1 MDELSA
7 SSQRRDDEMVVRESE
22 MSTRARNF
30 MSSLR
35 NRAETGGEIPHVTR
49 HASHVTDDN
58 SEVRKE
64 EDSTRIWTG
73 KKSEKRTISTYDGGV
88 QPGHHQATDTGADI
102 RYESRL
108 LAFGIRVEV
117 DVEV

>member
-58 SEVRKE
+58 SEVKRR
-64 EDSTRIWTG
+64 RILHEYG
-73 KKSEKRTISTYDGGV
+73 LERARKRTIPTHDGGV
-88 QPGHHQATDTGADI
+88 QPGYRQAIDTGADI
-102 RYESRL
+102 RYESKL
-108 LAFGIRVEV
+108 LCPWHSSRG
-117 DVEV
+117 